1 VRRAAVEALDKLGDD
16 RAVKP
21 LAALLADKDSNLR
34 STVEGTLVKF
44 KAVDTLIEALKSSDA
59 NARERAAS
67 ALGKLE
73 DKQATRPLIA
83 LLSDRE
89 SRVRQSA
96 AEALGKLGD
105 KEAVEPLIALLADRE
120 TNVRRAAVEALDK
133 LGDDR
138 AVKPLA
144 ALLADKDSNLRST
157 AREALVK
164 LEAVDVLIEALKQSN
179 PVARIEAARALGRLG
194 DRKAIEPL
202 NNLLQTE
209 TDESVKSAVKDALK
223 QLQGGN

>member
-1 VRRAAVEALDKLGDD
+1 
-16 RAVKP
+16 
-21 LAALLADKDSNLR
+21 
-34 STVEGTLVKF
+34 
-44 KAVDTLIEALKSSDA
+44 
-59 NARERAAS
+59 
-67 ALGKLE
+67 
-73 DKQATRPLIA
+73 
-83 LLSDRE
+83 
-89 SRVRQSA
+89 
-96 AEALGKLGD
+96 
-105 KEAVEPLIALLADRE
+105 
-120 TNVRRAAVEALDK
+120 VRRAAVEALDK

>member
-1 VRRAAVEALDKLGDD
+1 MRQSAAEALGKLGDKEAVEPLIALLADRETNVRRAAVEALDKLGDD

-89 SRVRQSA
+89 RVECAAKRSRGA
-96 AEALGKLGD
+96 G
-105 KEAVEPLIALLADRE
+105 E
-120 TNVRRAAVEALDK
+120 T
-133 LGDDR
+133 G
-138 AVKPLA
+138 
-144 ALLADKDSNLRST
+144 
-157 AREALVK
+157 
-164 LEAVDVLIEALKQSN
+164 
-179 PVARIEAARALGRLG
+179 G
-194 DRKAIEPL
+194 
-202 NNLLQTE
+202 
-209 TDESVKSAVKDALK
+209 
-223 QLQGGN
+223 QGGG